1 MLTYPLQ
8 QGKWD
13 PKCKMGTQFPPLAP
27 GLFGFGATELGLA
40 ESEGLSLHLAES
52 GLSLPEWYRLTSTPQ
67 KRGITFNF
75 SIVDQLKVPSHL
87 TPGDYVLSFRWDCEE
102 TPQIWAQCS
111 NIKIV

>member
-1 MLTYPLQ
+1 
-8 QGKWD
+8 
-13 PKCKMGTQFPPLAP
+13 MGTQFPPLAP
-27 GLFGFGATELGLA
+27 GLFGFGATDSARA
-40 ESEGLSLHLAES
+40 EAE
-52 GLSLPEWYRLTSTPQ
+52 GLSLPEWYKLTETWL
-67 KRGITFNF
+67 TFNF

>member
-1 MLTYPLQ
+1 MLTYPLE
-8 QGKWD
+8 QGKRD

-27 GLFGFGATELGLA
+27 GLFGYGITDDGVTLV
-40 ESEGLSLHLAES
+40 ESEGLSL
-52 GLSLPEWYRLTSTPQ
+52 PEFSRLTETWS
-67 KRGITFNF
+67 TFNF